1 MAPGDAPDPVRATLV
16 AVLQQLNRAES
27 LHEGVEA
34 EQSLELGVLERLL
47 GDLWAIDRDGV
58 KVSVVL
64 GLLLRNGLVRAQI
77 PAPSPKARTRPRPR
91 YRITAEGK
99 QFLVEAVARS
109 DRIA

>member
-1 MAPGDAPDPVRATLV
+1 MPSGDSPDPVRATLI

-27 LHEGVEA
+27 MHEGVDE
-34 EQSLELGVLERLL
+34 EQALELAMLERLL
-47 GDLWAIDRDGV
+47 DDLWSVTHDDV

-77 PAPSPKARTRPRPR
+77 PTRSRAANARPRPR

-99 QFLVEAVARS
+99 QFLVDALHRS